1 MVNTLLMIFSVA
13 SISLVA
19 IAGIASG
26 SFLVF
31 CIIGFVLGMLLDGRW
46 KTTSEKTFYESRNF
60 PFCPI
65 EIEDGRI
72 YEILGS
78 SRYDIIIACAEKY
91 KEEEKR
97 LHCYAY
103 LSILPSGV
111 YNLHVRD
118 LRDTIRLKDFVMSH
132 HLNIIFDR
140 DPTIFLWGN
149 ESLSPFIPLRDYL
162 DFSRCLKKAGC
173 QWNIEQGDLQ
183 QLGDY
188 TYKMMKKKKRWWK
201 SIEVAGE
208 VEHKDK

>member
-1 MVNTLLMIFSVA
+1 MVNTLLLIFSVA

-19 IAGIASG
+19 IIGISCGAV
-26 SFLVF
+26 LVF
-31 CIIGFVLGMLLDGRW
+31 CILCFVLKVLLAGRG
-46 KTTSEKTFYESRNF
+46 KTTSEKTFCERRYF
-60 PFCPI
+60 PFCSM

-78 SRYDIIIACAEKY
+78 SRSDIIIACVEKY

-97 LHCYAY
+97 LYCYAY
-103 LSILPSGV
+103 LSISPSGV
-111 YNLHVRD
+111 YNLYVRD
-118 LRDTIRLKDFVMSH
+118 FRDTIRLKDFVMSH

-140 DPTIFLWGN
+140 NSTIFLWGN
-149 ESLSPFIPLRDYL
+149 ETLSPFIPLRDYL

-183 QLGDY
+183 RLGDY
-188 TYKMMKKKKRWWK
+188 TYKMTKKKRRWLK
-201 SIEVAGE
+201 LIEVAGE

>member
-1 MVNTLLMIFSVA
+1 MVNTLLMILSVA

-19 IAGIASG
+19 IAGIACG

-31 CIIGFVLGMLLDGRW
+31 CIIGFVLGALLDGRW
-46 KTTSEKTFYESRNF
+46 KPTSEKTNYESRYF
-60 PFCPI
+60 PFCSM

-78 SRYDIIIACAEKY
+78 SRSDIIIACVEKY

-97 LHCYAY
+97 LYCYAY
-103 LSILPSGV
+103 LSISPSGV

-118 LRDTIRLKDFVMSH
+118 PRDTIRLRDFCMGH

-140 DPTIFLWGN
+140 CPTIFILGD

-188 TYKMMKKKKRWWK
+188 TYKMTKKKKRW
-201 SIEVAGE
+201 
-208 VEHKDK
+208 

>member
-1 MVNTLLMIFSVA
+1 MVNTLLMILSVA
-13 SISLVA
+13 SISLVS
-19 IAGIASG
+19 IAGIACG

-31 CIIGFVLGMLLDGRW
+31 CIMGFVLGALLDGRW
-46 KTTSEKTFYESRNF
+46 KPTSEKMLYESRYF
-60 PFCPI
+60 PFCSM

-78 SRYDIIIACAEKY
+78 SRSDIIIACAEKY

-103 LSILPSGV
+103 LSISPSGV
-111 YNLHVRD
+111 YNLYVRD

-132 HLNIIFDR
+132 HLNIIFDHC
-140 DPTIFLWGN
+140 PTIFLWGN
-149 ESLSPFIPLRDYL
+149 ETISPFIPLRDYL

-188 TYKMMKKKKRWWK
+188 TYKMTKKKKRWWK

-208 VEHKDK
+208 VELKDK

>member
-1 MVNTLLMIFSVA
+1 MVNTLLLIFSVA

-19 IAGIASG
+19 IIGISCGAV
-26 SFLVF
+26 LVF
-31 CIIGFVLGMLLDGRW
+31 CILRFVLRVLLAGRG
-46 KTTSEKTFYESRNF
+46 KTTSEKTFYERRYF
-60 PFCPI
+60 PFCSM

-78 SRYDIIIACAEKY
+78 SRSDIIIACVEKY

-97 LHCYAY
+97 LYCYAY
-103 LSILPSGV
+103 LSISPSGV
-111 YNLHVRD
+111 YNLYVRD
-118 LRDTIRLKDFVMSH
+118 LRDTIRFKDFVMSH

-140 DPTIFLWGN
+140 NPTIFLWGN
-149 ESLSPFIPLRDYL
+149 ETLSPFIPLRDYL

-183 QLGDY
+183 RLGDY
-188 TYKMMKKKKRWWK
+188 TYKMTKKKRRWLK
-201 SIEVAGE
+201 LIEVAGE

>member
-1 MVNTLLMIFSVA
+1 MVNTLLLIFSVA

-19 IAGIASG
+19 IIGISCGAV
-26 SFLVF
+26 LVF
-31 CIIGFVLGMLLDGRW
+31 CILRFVLRVLLAGRG
-46 KTTSEKTFYESRNF
+46 KTTSEKTFYERRYF
-60 PFCPI
+60 PFCSM

-78 SRYDIIIACAEKY
+78 SRSDIIIACAERY
-91 KEEEKR
+91 KAEEKR
-97 LHCYAY
+97 LYCYAY

-111 YNLHVRD
+111 YELHVRD
-118 LRDTIRLKDFVMSH
+118 LCDTERLRDVVMGH

-140 DPTIFLWGN
+140 NPTIFLWGN
-149 ESLSPFIPLRDYL
+149 ETLSPFIPLRDYL

-183 QLGDY
+183 RLGDY
-188 TYKMMKKKKRWWK
+188 TYKMTKKKRRWLK
-201 SIEVAGE
+201 LIEVAGE

>member
-19 IAGIASG
+19 IIGISCGAV
-26 SFLVF
+26 LVF
-31 CIIGFVLGMLLDGRW
+31 FIIRFVLRVLLAGRG
-46 KTTSEKTFYESRNF
+46 KPTSEKTIYERRYF
-60 PFCPI
+60 PFCSI
-65 EIEDGRI
+65 EIEDGHL
-72 YEILGS
+72 YEILS
-78 SRYDIIIACAEKY
+78 SSSSEIRIACAERY
-91 KEEEKR
+91 KAEEKR
-97 LHCYAY
+97 LYCYAY

-111 YNLHVRD
+111 YELHVRD
-118 LRDTIRLKDFVMSH
+118 PRDTIRLRDFVMDH

-140 DPTIFLWGN
+140 CPTIFLWGN

-173 QWNIEQGDLQ
+173 QWNIEQGDYQ

-188 TYKMMKKKKRWWK
+188 TYKMMKKKRRWLK

-208 VEHKDK
+208 VEP

>member
-1 MVNTLLMIFSVA
+1 MVNTLLMILSVA
-13 SISLVA
+13 SISLVT
-19 IAGIASG
+19 IVGIACG
-26 SFLVF
+26 VALVF
-31 CIIGFVLGMLLDGRW
+31 CILIFVLKVLLTGRG
-46 KTTSEKTFYESRNF
+46 KPTSEKTFYESRNF
-60 PFCPI
+60 PFCSI
-65 EIEDGRI
+65 EFEDGRI

-78 SRYDIIIACAEKY
+78 SRSDVLVACVEKY

-111 YNLHVRD
+111 YELHVRD
-118 LRDTIRLKDFVMSH
+118 LSDTIRLKDIAMGH

-183 QLGDY
+183 RLGDY

>member
-1 MVNTLLMIFSVA
+1 MVNTLLLIFSVA

-19 IAGIASG
+19 IIGISCGAV
-26 SFLVF
+26 LVF
-31 CIIGFVLGMLLDGRW
+31 CILRFVLRVLLAGRG
-46 KTTSEKTFYESRNF
+46 KTTSEKTFCERRYF
-60 PFCPI
+60 PFCSM

-78 SRYDIIIACAEKY
+78 SRSDIIIACVEKY

-97 LHCYAY
+97 LYCYAY
-103 LSILPSGV
+103 LSISPSGV
-111 YNLHVRD
+111 YNLYVRD
-118 LRDTIRLKDFVMSH
+118 FRDTIRLKDFVMSH

-140 DPTIFLWGN
+140 NSTIFLWGN
-149 ESLSPFIPLRDYL
+149 ETLSPFIPLRDYL

-183 QLGDY
+183 RLGDY
-188 TYKMMKKKKRWWK
+188 TYKMTKKKRRWLK
-201 SIEVAGE
+201 LIEVAGE

>member
-19 IAGIASG
+19 IAGIACG
-26 SFLVF
+26 AALVF
-31 CIIGFVLGMLLDGRW
+31 CIIRFVLGVLLTGRGQP
-46 KTTSEKTFYESRNF
+46 TSEKTIYESRYF
-60 PFCPI
+60 PFCSM

-72 YEILGS
+72 YEILS
-78 SRYDIIIACAEKY
+78 SPRFDICIACAESY
-91 KEEEKR
+91 KAEEKR
-97 LHCYAY
+97 LYCYAY

-111 YNLHVRD
+111 YNLYVRD

-140 DPTIFLWGN
+140 NPTIFLWGN

-183 QLGDY
+183 RLGDY
-188 TYKMMKKKKRWWK
+188 TYKMTKKKRRWLK
-201 SIEVAGE
+201 SIEVAE
-208 VEHKDK
+208 KVELKDK

>member
-1 MVNTLLMIFSVA
+1 MVNTLLMILSVA

-19 IAGIASG
+19 IAGIACG

-46 KTTSEKTFYESRNF
+46 KPTSKKTFYESRNF
-60 PFCPI
+60 PFCSI

-72 YEILGS
+72 YEILS
-78 SRYDIIIACAEKY
+78 SPRFDICIACAERY
-91 KEEEKR
+91 KAEEKR
-97 LHCYAY
+97 LYCYAY
-103 LSILPSGV
+103 LLILPSGV
-111 YNLHVRD
+111 YELHVRD
-118 LRDTIRLKDFVMSH
+118 LCDTERLRDVVMGH

-140 DPTIFLWGN
+140 EPTIFLWGN

-173 QWNIEQGDLQ
+173 RWNIEQGDLQ
-183 QLGDY
+183 RLGDY
-188 TYKMMKKKKRWWK
+188 TYKMTKKKNRWWK
-201 SIEVAGE
+201 PIEVAGE

>member
-19 IAGIASG
+19 IAGIACG
-26 SFLVF
+26 AALVF
-31 CIIGFVLGMLLDGRW
+31 CIIRFVLGVLLTGRGQP
-46 KTTSEKTFYESRNF
+46 TSEKTIYESRYF
-60 PFCPI
+60 PFCSM

-72 YEILGS
+72 YEILS
-78 SRYDIIIACAEKY
+78 SPRFDICIACAERY
-91 KEEEKR
+91 KAEEKS
-97 LHCYAY
+97 LYCYAY

-111 YNLHVRD
+111 YELHVRD
-118 LRDTIRLKDFVMSH
+118 LCDTERLRDVVMGH

-140 DPTIFLWGN
+140 EPTIFLWGN

-183 QLGDY
+183 RLGDY
-188 TYKMMKKKKRWWK
+188 TYKMTKKKRRWLK
-201 SIEVAGE
+201 SIEVAE
-208 VEHKDK
+208 KVELKDK

>member
-1 MVNTLLMIFSVA
+1 MVNTLLLIFSVA

-19 IAGIASG
+19 IIGISCGAV
-26 SFLVF
+26 LVF
-31 CIIGFVLGMLLDGRW
+31 CILRFVLRVLLAGRG
-46 KTTSEKTFYESRNF
+46 KTTSEKTFCERRHF
-60 PFCPI
+60 PFCSM

-78 SRYDIIIACAEKY
+78 SRSDIIIACVEKY

-97 LHCYAY
+97 LYCYAY
-103 LSILPSGV
+103 LSISPSGV
-111 YNLHVRD
+111 YNLYVRD
-118 LRDTIRLKDFVMSH
+118 LRDTIRLKDFVMSL

-140 DPTIFLWGN
+140 NPTIFLWGN
-149 ESLSPFIPLRDYL
+149 ETLSPFIPLRDYL

-183 QLGDY
+183 RLGDY
-188 TYKMMKKKKRWWK
+188 TYKMTKKKRRWLK
-201 SIEVAGE
+201 LIEVAGE

>member
-13 SISLVA
+13 SISLVT
-19 IAGIASG
+19 IVGIACG
-26 SFLVF
+26 AALVF
-31 CIIGFVLGMLLDGRW
+31 FIILFVLKVLLTGRGQP
-46 KTTSEKTFYESRNF
+46 TSEKTICERRYF
-60 PFCPI
+60 PFCSM

-78 SRYDIIIACAEKY
+78 SRSDIIIACVEKY

-111 YNLHVRD
+111 YELHVRD
-118 LRDTIRLKDFVMSH
+118 LRDTERLRDVVMGH
-132 HLNIIFDR
+132 NLNIIFDR
-140 DPTIFLWGN
+140 NRTIFLWGN

-183 QLGDY
+183 RLGDY

-201 SIEVAGE
+201 PIDVAGE

>member
-1 MVNTLLMIFSVA
+1 MVNTLLLIFSVA

-19 IAGIASG
+19 IIGISCGAV
-26 SFLVF
+26 LVF
-31 CIIGFVLGMLLDGRW
+31 CILRFVLRVLLAGRG
-46 KTTSEKTFYESRNF
+46 KTTSEKTFYERRYF
-60 PFCPI
+60 PFCSM

-78 SRYDIIIACAEKY
+78 SRSDIIIACVEKY

-97 LHCYAY
+97 LYCYAY
-103 LSILPSGV
+103 LSISPSGV
-111 YNLHVRD
+111 YNLYVRD

-132 HLNIIFDR
+132 HLNIIFDWN
-140 DPTIFLWGN
+140 PTIFLWGN
-149 ESLSPFIPLRDYL
+149 ETLSPFIPLRDYL

-183 QLGDY
+183 RLGDY
-188 TYKMMKKKKRWWK
+188 TYKMTKKKRRWLK
-201 SIEVAGE
+201 LIEVAGE

>member
-1 MVNTLLMIFSVA
+1 MINTLLMIFSVA

-19 IAGIASG
+19 IAGIACG

-31 CIIGFVLGMLLDGRW
+31 CIIGFVLGALLDGRW
-46 KTTSEKTFYESRNF
+46 KPTSEKTVYDYF
-60 PFCPI
+60 PFCSM

-78 SRYDIIIACAEKY
+78 SRSDIIIACAEKY
-91 KEEEKR
+91 NEEEKR
-97 LHCYAY
+97 LYCYAY
-103 LSILPSGV
+103 LSISPSGV
-111 YNLHVRD
+111 YELHVRD

-132 HLNIIFDR
+132 HLNIIFDHC
-140 DPTIFLWGN
+140 PSIFLWDN
-149 ESLSPFIPLRDYL
+149 ETISPFIPLRDYL

-183 QLGDY
+183 RLGDY

-201 SIEVAGE
+201 SIEVAE
-208 VEHKDK
+208 KVELKDK

>member
-1 MVNTLLMIFSVA
+1 MVNTLLMILSVA

-19 IAGIASG
+19 IAGIACG

-31 CIIGFVLGMLLDGRW
+31 CIIGFVLGALLDGRW
-46 KTTSEKTFYESRNF
+46 KPTSEKTNYESRYF
-60 PFCPI
+60 PFCSM

-78 SRYDIIIACAEKY
+78 SRSDIIIACVEKY

-97 LHCYAY
+97 LYCYAY
-103 LSILPSGV
+103 LSISPSGV

-118 LRDTIRLKDFVMSH
+118 PRDTIRLRDFCMGH

-140 DPTIFLWGN
+140 CPTIFILGD

-173 QWNIEQGDLQ
+173 QWNIEQGDIQ
-183 QLGDY
+183 RLGDY
-188 TYKMMKKKKRWWK
+188 TYKMTKKKKRWWK
-201 SIEVAGE
+201 PIEVSGE

>member
-1 MVNTLLMIFSVA
+1 MVNTLLLIFSVA

-19 IAGIASG
+19 IIGISCGAV
-26 SFLVF
+26 LVF
-31 CIIGFVLGMLLDGRW
+31 CIIRFVLRVLLAGRG
-46 KTTSEKTFYESRNF
+46 KPTSEKTIYERRYF
-60 PFCPI
+60 PFCSM

-78 SRYDIIIACAEKY
+78 SRSDIIIACVEKY

-97 LHCYAY
+97 LYCYAY
-103 LSILPSGV
+103 LSISPSGV
-111 YNLHVRD
+111 YNLYVRD
-118 LRDTIRLKDFVMSH
+118 FRDTIRLKDFVMSH

-140 DPTIFLWGN
+140 NSTIFLWGN
-149 ESLSPFIPLRDYL
+149 ETLSPFIPLRDYL

-183 QLGDY
+183 RLGDY
-188 TYKMMKKKKRWWK
+188 TYKMTKKKRRWLK
-201 SIEVAGE
+201 LIEVAGE

>member
-19 IAGIASG
+19 IAGIACG
-26 SFLVF
+26 AALVF
-31 CIIGFVLGMLLDGRW
+31 CIIRFVLGVLLTGRGQP
-46 KTTSEKTFYESRNF
+46 TSEKTIYESRYF
-60 PFCPI
+60 PFCSM

-72 YEILGS
+72 YEILS
-78 SRYDIIIACAEKY
+78 SSSSEIRIACAERY
-91 KEEEKR
+91 KAEEKR
-97 LHCYAY
+97 LYCYAY

-111 YNLHVRD
+111 YNLYVRD
-118 LRDTIRLKDFVMSH
+118 LRDTIRLKDIVMSH

-140 DPTIFLWGN
+140 NPTIFLWGN

-162 DFSRCLKKAGC
+162 DFSRCLKKAGF

-188 TYKMMKKKKRWWK
+188 TYKMTKKKRRWLK